1 MMPTLF
7 HETPMPATAQTT
19 VHIPLR
25 PPVRSAQ
32 RDLSYL
38 RGRGRSAAKPP
49 VRRAFRVTP
58 DKLLTILNEM
68 VASQPACEGIRFGGR
83 HWEVNELAAGCNWSE
98 TSLIVRVHGSTRP
111 GAFAMLRQVIADARA
126 EFDLVL
132 PSAS

>member
-1 MMPTLF
+1 MPTFF

-25 PPVRSAQ
+25 PPVRSAH

-38 RGRGRSAAKPP
+38 RGRARGPAARST

-58 DKLLTILNEM
+58 DKLLVILNEM
-68 VASQPACEGIRFGGR
+68 LASQPACEGLRFGAR
-83 HWEVNELAAGCNWSE
+83 SWEVNELTTGCNWSE
-98 TSLIVRVHGSTRP
+98 TSLIVRVHGTTAP
-111 GAFAMLRQVIADARA
+111 GAFAVLRQVIADARA
-126 EFDLVL
+126 EFDLVP